1 MTLFSESVR
10 AETFRERTNHKKTTA
25 VSKRNASAYTAKM
38 DFVEW
43 EEENWL
49 ASALNGR
56 LFWLSGAIVVFL
68 AVGSAWF
75 TMRAAARKMHQQG
88 GSVCRDKMARPDSSD
103 LQFNRHAPPAILS
116 CVLFKSA
123 PAGRVD
129 GCLVLNERTQDL
141 LLLGGLGEDGL
152 LGDEQL
158 FSLDDMDWVRLKKTS
173 GPGPRSGHC
182 AAWLDGV
189 IIVYGGSLCVSRH
202 GKELYDDG
210 VYLLDLK
217 SGGWSQPNIERGP
230 RARAAATLTA
240 WRNDRL
246 VLFGGRMD
254 DGVYLNDAWCLEL
267 DENHSIRWT
276 EIVPV
281 DDLYIPPGRDRHA
294 AVCVADSLVVFGGT
308 NTAGTSAPGC
318 LEVFNLLTRQWRLRE
333 TIGNAPSQLPGML
346 AHRVGNADLVCVIG
360 AESAGIFN
368 QIFLLAGLAETDHPL
383 IWTLLQLEWH
393 SDWTIVPGRC
403 DGHFS
408 AASAQ
413 AGAIFVFGGQ
423 SDSGYLQNTML
434 VIDVAEAAGIA
445 YENDGD
451 LDNEPM
457 R

>member
-1 MTLFSESVR
+1 
-10 AETFRERTNHKKTTA
+10 
-25 VSKRNASAYTAKM
+25 M

-43 EEENWL
+43 EEEKWL
-49 ASALNGR
+49 ADALSTR
-56 LFWLSGAIVVFL
+56 PFWLTVTIVAFL
-68 AVGSAWF
+68 AFGLAWF
-75 TMRAAARKMHQQG
+75 TTQAATRKVHRPYG
-88 GSVCRDKMARPDSSD
+88 YVHGDKMARPDNSN
-103 LQFNRHAPPAILS
+103 LQIDRLPPLAILS

-129 GCLVLNERTQDL
+129 GCLVLNEQTQDL
-141 LLLGGLGEDGL
+141 VLLGGLGEDGL

-158 FSLDDMDWVRLKKTS
+158 FSLDNMDWVRLKTTS
-173 GPGPRSGHC
+173 GPGRRSGHC
-182 AAWLDGV
+182 AAWLGGAV
-189 IIVYGGSLCVSRH
+189 VLYGGSLCVSSH

-210 VYLLDLK
+210 VYLLDFK
-217 SGGWSQPNIERGP
+217 SGGWSQPTIERCP

-240 WRNDRL
+240 WRDDRL
-246 VLFGGRMD
+246 VLFGGRT
-254 DGVYLNDAWCLEL
+254 DGSVCLNDAWCLEL
-267 DENHSIRWT
+267 DEGRSLHWT

-281 DDLYIPPGRDRHA
+281 DDLYTPPGRDRHA

-308 NTAGTSAPGC
+308 NTGGAATHISPGR
-318 LEVFNLLTRQWRLRE
+318 LEVLNLLTRQWRLRD
-333 TIGNAPSQLPGML
+333 TVGNAPSQLPGML
-346 AHRVGNADLVCVIG
+346 AHRVGDADLVCVIG
-360 AESAGIFN
+360 GESAGIFN
-368 QIFLLAGLAETDHPL
+368 QIFLLAGLAQTDHPL

-445 YENDGD
+445 YESDAD
-451 LDNEPM
+451 LDNEPT